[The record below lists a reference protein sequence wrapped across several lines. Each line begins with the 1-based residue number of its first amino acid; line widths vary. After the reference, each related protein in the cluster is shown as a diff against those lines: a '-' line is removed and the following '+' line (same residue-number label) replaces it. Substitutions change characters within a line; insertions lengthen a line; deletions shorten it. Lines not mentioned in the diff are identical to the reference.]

1 MKKLYLFVL
10 LSLIAPV
17 AFAAEGE
24 SGKKLDHVFVYSGE
38 EVTSEIIYAYNSAGS
53 LKQLEILKPDNS
65 GELANNGKEV
75 YGYDDQG
82 RMTDYES
89 YVWHAS
95 SMSWL
100 GDPKDG
106 AKTHTTFD
114 AEGRISEV
122 DYYKWDGETWGE
134 HVYQHGVYTYDG
146 NWATENRERWL
157 NNRFSP
163 SDRRLYEYDSEG
175 RVITRVSYNY
185 STMIPGDG
193 EFVSG
198 YVATDSVVYSYD
210 DHDNV
215 IAESSYIMDSESDT
229 WQAGERMK
237 YEYTYDE
244 YDNIA
249 TETSYRWD
257 DSLDDWM
264 SGTTLTY
271 ENHYLADND
280 TYALPYRR
288 DFSQDGLDGFNTED
302 GNTDNQVWR
311 IENGALVCSSSVAS
325 EAPDILYLPPLEML
339 SANEV
344 KVVFNARLLND
355 CDSAQ
360 VLMFLC
366 SNDDELTPLGAI
378 GNTHTIKSVE
388 GSEVEGYIVAPQD
401 GAFRI
406 GIGFNNLIEGSQVAI
421 DTLSVYNYRPSNTPT
436 APYSLSAIA
445 ANDQSLQV
453 QLDFYAPVY
462 TIAGEYL
469 GSVDKMEVYRN
480 GSEEPVYTTEA
491 VGSSLVTR
499 WVDNGAVK
507 GENIYEI
514 YAYANGQKSDPATI
528 MVVAGYARPD
538 VVKNLTVTELSDC
551 SCIISWEKPD
561 GMNGGEL
568 YDCPIYYT
576 VLRNNE
582 TVVAYDVT
590 ETSVIDNTISCDYGQ
605 TTVAYTIISR
615 NLSGEGARTYS
626 ELYYVGTP
634 YPAPF
639 AESFADG
646 MMSYQWMSDKL
657 EGLDGGWGV
666 GDQAYS
672 PDTKPQ
678 DGDGGLASFMATNVS
693 LGTKTRL
700 TSPKI
705 DISNLTEPALGF
717 YIYQT
722 TGEKSLNNLV
732 VEVSRNNGAFE
743 TVAGPLYVSGNETEG
758 WVQKVISLDAYKGE
772 KALRLSFVGEAA
784 EGTTNI
790 NIDHILVYERAQ
802 VGVAEQLADKHV
814 AYATGDGQIVVKTA
828 PDREYAIDVFSV
840 SGQRVY
846 ATCGSEAVIDVEPG
860 IYVVDIEGARYKI
873 AVR

>member
-1 MKKLYLFVL
+1 MITLVRYNR
-10 LSLIAPV
+10 
-17 AFAAEGE
+17 
-24 SGKKLDHVFVYSGE
+24 VFSFETGDYK
-38 EVTSEIIYAYNSAGS
+38 YN
-53 LKQLEILKPDNS
+53 P
-65 GELANNGKEV
+65 
-75 YGYDDQG
+75 
-82 RMTDYES
+82 
-89 YVWHAS
+89 
-95 SMSWL
+95 
-100 GDPKDG
+100 
-106 AKTHTTFD
+106 
-114 AEGRISEV
+114 
-122 DYYKWDGETWGE
+122 
-134 HVYQHGVYTYDG
+134 
-146 NWATENRERWL
+146 
-157 NNRFSP
+157 
-163 SDRRLYEYDSEG
+163 
-175 RVITRVSYNY
+175 
-185 STMIPGDG
+185 
-193 EFVSG
+193 
-198 YVATDSVVYSYD
+198 TDSVTYSYD
-210 DHDNV
+210 DHGN
-215 IAESSYIMDSESDT
+215 ITEQSSYMYLDA
-229 WQAGERMK
+229 WALGERMK

-257 DSLDDWM
+257 DSIDDWM
-264 SGTTLTY
+264 SGSTLTY

-280 TYALPYRR
+280 TYALPYHR
-288 DFSQDGLDGFNTED
+288 DFSQDGLDGFDTED
-302 GNTDNQVWR
+302 GNADSQVWR
-311 IENGALVCSSSVAS
+311 IEDGALVCSSSVVS

-344 KVVFNARLLND
+344 RVAFNARLLNEG
-355 CDSAQ
+355 DSTQ
-360 VLMFLC
+360 IQMILC
-366 SNDDELTPLGAI
+366 SNDDELTTLGAI
-378 GNTHTIKSVE
+378 GNIHTIKSGE
-388 GSEVEGYIVAPQD
+388 GSEVEGYIIAPQD

-406 GIGFNNLIEGSQVAI
+406 GICFNNLIAGSQVAI
-421 DTLSVYNYRPSNTPT
+421 DTLSVYNYRPSNTPME
-436 APYSLSAIA
+436 PYGVSAIA
-445 ANDQSLQV
+445 ASDQSLQV

-462 TIAGEYL
+462 TIAGEPL
-469 GSVDKMEVYRN
+469 GHVDKMEVYRN
-480 GSEEPVYTTEA
+480 GSTEPVYTTEA

-507 GENIYEI
+507 GENTYEI

-528 MVVAGYARPD
+528 LVVAGYARPD
-538 VVKNLTVTELSDC
+538 VVKNLKVTELSNC

-576 VLRNNE
+576 VVRNNE

-590 ETSVIDNTISCDYGQ
+590 STSVIDNTISCDYGQ

-626 ELYYVGTP
+626 ELYYIGTP

-639 AESFADG
+639 TESFAG
-646 MMSYQWMSDKL
+646 SMMSYQWMSDKL
-657 EGLDGGWGV
+657 EGLDGGWGI
-666 GDQAYS
+666 GAQAYS
-672 PDTKPQ
+672 PGTESQ

-722 TGEKSLNNLV
+722 TGEKSGDNLV

-758 WVQKVISLDAYKGE
+758 WVQMIIPLDAYKGE
-772 KALRLSFVGEAA
+772 KALRLSFVGEAVD
-784 EGTTNI
+784 GTTNI
-790 NIDHILVYERAQ
+790 NIDHIMVHERAQ

-814 AYATGDGQIVVKTA
+814 AYATGDGQIVVRTA
-828 PDREYAIDVFSV
+828 PDREYAIEVYSV
-840 SGQRVY
+840 SGQNVY
-846 ATCGSEAVIDVEPG
+846 ATRGNEAVVDVEPG